1 MVMVSGLRRKVMNL
15 ILRIRRALE
24 RRGSPRNRCYCLVVT
39 DAIPTFKHAMDIFTP
54 GSLRLDK
61 SSYKDPYVV
70 RGHNIILAIEVCQ
83 DSLSTKM
90 D

>member
-39 DAIPTFKHAMDIFTP
+39 DAIPTCKHAMDI
-54 GSLRLDK
+54 SSSRIMRLDK
-61 SSYKDPYVV
+61 FPYDDICIVSDIL
-70 RGHNIILAIEVCQ
+70 HNTRHRSAPG
-83 DSLSTKM
+83 
-90 D
+90 